1 MEILDLERKINM
13 RVRKQ
18 MEKTQKEYYLREQMR
33 AIQKELGEKDER
45 QAEVEELRERIA
57 EANFPEEVEEKALK
71 ELDRLEKC
79 RRWLQRRW

>member
-18 MEKTQKEYYLREQMR
+18 MEKTQRSIICGSRCVPSKGIGR
-33 AIQKELGEKDER
+33 KDER
-45 QAEVEELRERIA
+45 LAEVEELRERIA
-57 EANFPEEVEEKALK
+57 EADLPEEVEEKALK

-79 RRWLQRRW
+79 RQWLQRR